1 MAKNKYKKYKQS
13 YVTGG
18 RVDMSNGGR
27 VSYARGDRVNTERE
41 EDRPINLPRKKT
53 TGNKVPPK
61 PPSIGGVGGGG
72 NILYETPRQVT
83 PPRTSPMTPPRTPAS
98 DEAMRRTT
106 AQEGDPVFDEARR
119 ERIRET
125 GLQIEAGSTG
135 DVPFDAKIAGI
146 DEAGTR
152 VQDIQ
157 QTNVVQ
163 QKEQENRATAKT
175 TGAIDAETVTTGGE
189 AVEGTAGEA
198 ITTDTFTAKQVG
210 VDAQVDAAQT
220 SINDDMLAEAA
231 GVDKVDPIKTAT
243 VKIPDGALAER
254 VVGTLSP
261 KAKAEAARN
270 AGTDLARVTRAKK
283 QLRNAGLQEDAIS
296 GLGNDPE
303 ALEDKLTDFTE
314 QERGIIAGLPE
325 EALVS
330 NQMDSLLSGMENG
343 EIPTWAKPAVA
354 SVEAMLATR
363 GLSASSVGRDNLFNA
378 IIQSAVP
385 LAQSNAQAIQQSV
398 AQQRSIEAQAAEA
411 DAQRKQQT
419 TLQNASNVFQLDMA
433 QFSADQQTSLA
444 NSKFLQS
451 VGMQEAGFEQ
461 QGVVQDALLMSQAN
475 LAEADFFQKTQIQN
489 AQAFLQTDMANLNNR
504 QQSNVLKAQQNQ
516 QRILSNQAADNAAR
530 QFNSAST
537 NQTQQFMS
545 SLNAQMSQYNASQQ
559 NAMKQFNAT
568 QLNAA
573 EARRAGRDA
582 DLEKFNSQLVT
593 QVDQFNSQQDFARNQ
608 WNAQNAAAVEA
619 SNIQW
624 RRQANTINS
633 AAQNQINAQNAQN
646 AFGMSMQSQAF
657 LWQELRDQAD
667 FDFRAYE
674 NEQNRKAQIVS
685 TAIGNEG
692 SAGKTFDN
700 YLTGL
705 VSTLGSS
712 FQSGYSGYGSGSG
725 GSTGGYSRS

>member
-1 MAKNKYKKYKQS
+1 MAIKKKYKQK
-13 YVTGG
+13 YATGG
-18 RVDMSNGGR
+18 RVDMSKGGR
-27 VSYARGDRVNTERE
+27 IGYQKGNTVKLDEDSMQKKINNISIDKKNKPLQAENNQTTETIEATPATSQMNVGFGKGLDTTASKERTDRIAESAARIQSGAEGEVPDSAIIDPAVRVDE
-41 EDRPINLPRKKT
+41 
-53 TGNKVPPK
+53 
-61 PPSIGGVGGGG
+61 
-72 NILYETPRQVT
+72 NIL
-83 PPRTSPMTPPRTPAS
+83 
-98 DEAMRRTT
+98 
-106 AQEGDPVFDEARR
+106 G
-119 ERIRET
+119 
-125 GLQIEAGSTG
+125 
-135 DVPFDAKIAGI
+135 
-146 DEAGTR
+146 
-152 VQDIQ
+152 
-157 QTNVVQ
+157 TNVVQ
-163 QKEQENRATAKT
+163 QDSNTTATAT
-175 TGAIDAETVTTGGE
+175 TAGTVRPETVTTGGQ
-189 AVEGTAGEA
+189 AATGTTTTIG
-198 ITTDTFTAKQVG
+198 TDTFTAKQVSE
-210 VDAQVDAAQT
+210 DAQVDAAQT
-220 SINDDMLAEAA
+220 SINDNMLAEAA
-231 GVDKVDPIKTAT
+231 GVDKVNPIETAT
-243 VKIPDGALAER
+243 VDIPEGALAER

-261 KAKAEAARN
+261 EAKAEAARN
-270 AGTDLARVTRAKK
+270 AGSDLARVTRAKK
-283 QLRNAGLQEDAIS
+283 QLRNAGLQEDAITE
-296 GLGNDPE
+296 LGNDPE
-303 ALEDKLTDFTE
+303 ALEDKLTQFTE

-343 EIPTWAKPAVA
+343 EIPNWAKPAVA

-363 GLSASSVGRDNLFNA
+363 GLSASSVGRDSLFNA
-378 IIQSAVP
+378 IIQSAIP

-398 AQQRSIEAQAAEA
+398 SQQRSIEAQAAEA
-411 DAQRKQQT
+411 DAQRKQQA

-504 QQSNVLKAQQNQ
+504 QQANVLKAQQNQ
-516 QRILSNQAADNAAR
+516 QRILSNQASENAAR
-530 QFNSAST
+530 QFNSASE
-537 NQTQQFMS
+537 NQTQQFMA

-582 DLEKFNSQLVT
+582 DLEKFNAQLVT

-619 SNIQW
+619 SNVAW

-674 NEQNRKAQIVS
+674 NEQNRMAQIVS

-712 FQSGYSGYGSGSG
+712 FQSGYTGYYSGTGTGRG
-725 GSTGGYSRS
+725 GTGGYQRT

>member
-1 MAKNKYKKYKQS
+1 MAKKKNKKYKQI
-13 YVTGG
+13 YTTGG
-18 RVDMSNGGR
+18 RVDMRTGGR
-27 VSYARGDRVNTERE
+27 VGYQLGKKVEKPEKEEMSIDNQENLNLENNQTNQTNQTTETTQTTEATEATPTTSQMNVGFGKELDTTASQERTDRISESAARIQEGASGQVPESAVIDPAVRVDEEIKGTNVIKQDPNTTATAT
-41 EDRPINLPRKKT
+41 T
-53 TGNKVPPK
+53 TGTVRP
-61 PPSIGGVGGGG
+61 
-72 NILYETPRQVT
+72 
-83 PPRTSPMTPPRTPAS
+83 
-98 DEAMRRTT
+98 
-106 AQEGDPVFDEARR
+106 
-119 ERIRET
+119 
-125 GLQIEAGSTG
+125 
-135 DVPFDAKIAGI
+135 
-146 DEAGTR
+146 
-152 VQDIQ
+152 
-157 QTNVVQ
+157 
-163 QKEQENRATAKT
+163 
-175 TGAIDAETVTTGGE
+175 ETVTTGGV
-189 AVEGTAGEA
+189 ASEGRTTGV
-198 ITTDTFTAKQVG
+198 TTDTFTAKQVG

-220 SINDDMLAEAA
+220 QTTDDMLAKAA
-231 GVDKVDPIKTAT
+231 GVDKVDPIDTAT
-243 VKIPDGALAER
+243 VDIPEGALAER

-261 KAKAEAARN
+261 EAKAEAARN
-270 AGTDLARVTRAKK
+270 AGSDLARVTRAKR
-283 QLRNAGLQEDAIS
+283 QLRNAGLQEDAITE
-296 GLGNDPE
+296 LGNDPE
-303 ALEDKLTDFTE
+303 ALEDKLTQFTE
-314 QERGIIAGLPE
+314 QERGLIAGLPQ

-330 NQMDSLLSGMENG
+330 NQIDSLLSGMENG
-343 EIPTWAKPAVA
+343 EIPNWAKPAVA

-363 GLSASSVGRDNLFNA
+363 GLSASSVGRDGLFNA
-378 IIQSAVP
+378 IIQSAIP

-411 DAQRKQQT
+411 DAQRQQQA

-451 VGMQEAGFEQ
+451 VGMQNANFEQ

-516 QRILSNQAADNAAR
+516 QRILSNQASENAAR
-530 QFNSAST
+530 QFNSASE
-537 NQTQQFMS
+537 NQTQQFMA

-582 DLEKFNSQLVT
+582 DLEKFNAQLVT

-619 SNIQW
+619 SNVAW
-624 RRQANTINS
+624 RRQANTINT

-646 AFGMSMQSQAF
+646 AFGMSMQSMAF

-674 NEQNRKAQIVS
+674 NEQNRMAQIVS

-712 FQSGYSGYGSGSG
+712 FQSGYSTSYN
-725 GSTGGYSRS
+725 YSRGG